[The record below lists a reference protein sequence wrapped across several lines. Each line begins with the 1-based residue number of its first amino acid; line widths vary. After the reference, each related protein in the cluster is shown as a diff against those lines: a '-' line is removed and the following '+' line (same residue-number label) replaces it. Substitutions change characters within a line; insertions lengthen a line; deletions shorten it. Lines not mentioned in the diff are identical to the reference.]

1 MPMSDADR
9 PRPDDPGL
17 PPPPPAAG
25 GPSAPSGG
33 DQWGTGAPTPG
44 GWGEQAAWQQPHTG
58 YQQPSQPQPNGL
70 AIAALIC
77 GIIALLLSWIP
88 VINFLAIILGIA
100 AVVTGI
106 MGLRRAGDP
115 RYGQRGL
122 AVGGLVTGGLALVVA
137 IAMLAFFVSIFGD
150 ADVRDELFEEFER
163 ELERQEQLQDG

>member
-1 MPMSDADR
+1 MSDADR
-9 PRPDDPGL
+9 PRPGDPGL

-25 GPSAPSGG
+25 GTDAPPGG
-33 DQWGTGAPTPG
+33 DPAWGSGAPPQG
-44 GWGEQAAWQQPHTG
+44 GWGEPAGWQQPYAG
-58 YQQPSQPQPNGL
+58 YQPSQPQPNGL

-115 RYGQRGL
+115 GYGQRGL

-137 IAMLAFFVSIFGD
+137 VAMLAFFVSIFGD
-150 ADVRDELFEEFER
+150 ADVRDGLFEEFER

>member
-1 MPMSDADR
+1 MSDADR
-9 PRPDDPGL
+9 PRPGDPGL

-25 GPSAPSGG
+25 DAGASPGGDPGWGAGAPS
-33 DQWGTGAPTPG
+33 QG
-44 GWGEQAAWQQPHTG
+44 GWGEQAAWQQPYAG
-58 YQQPSQPQPNGL
+58 YQQPPQPQPNGL

-122 AVGGLVTGGLALVVA
+122 AVGGLVTGGLALIVA

-150 ADVRDELFEEFER
+150 ADVRGELFEEFER